1 MSYLHILNKQHKH
14 CYFRQ
19 MKKVYFI
26 AGLGADSRAFTFLD
40 LSFCKPI
47 FIDWLPPSHKETLP
61 SYAEKLFT
69 VIKDEEAT
77 IVGLSFG
84 GMLATEIAKR
94 HPRTKVIIIASSKT
108 HLEIP
113 NYLRFWRHFPI
124 YKLHSNKIKNSA
136 GGFVLSILGA
146 KGIEQKKLQLQIM
159 KDSDAVFTRWAMDAV
174 VNWKNN
180 VIPKNVI
187 HIHGTADKL
196 LPYRYVKA
204 DYTIKDGE
212 HVLVMDRAEELSQ
225 LLKTIITT

>member
-1 MSYLHILNKQHKH
+1 
-14 CYFRQ
+14 

-26 AGLGADSRAFTFLD
+26 AGLGADKRAFTFLD
-40 LSFCKPI
+40 LSFCNPQ
-47 FIDWLPPSHKETLP
+47 FIEWVTPSNKETLA

-69 VIKDEEAT
+69 YIKDEEAI

-84 GMLATEIAKR
+84 GMLATEMAKN
-94 HPRTKVIIIASSKT
+94 HPRTKVIVISSSKT

-124 YKLHSNKIKNSA
+124 YKLHSNKIKNRA

-146 KGIEQKKLQLQIM
+146 KGVEQKKLQLQIM
-159 KDSDAVFTRWAMDAV
+159 KDSDPIFTRWAMDAI
-174 VNWKNN
+174 VNWRNIVVPEN
-180 VIPKNVI
+180 IT

-204 DYTIKDGE
+204 DYAIKGGE
-212 HVLVMDRAEELSQ
+212 HVMVMDRPQEVSE
-225 LLKTIITT
+225 LLKQIIST

>member
-1 MSYLHILNKQHKH
+1 
-14 CYFRQ
+14 

-26 AGLGADSRAFTFLD
+26 AGLGADCRAFKFLD
-40 LSFCKPI
+40 LSFCQPE
-47 FIDWLPPSHKETLP
+47 FIEWVTPAGTDTLP
-61 SYAEKLFT
+61 SYAEKLFSY
-69 VIKDEEAT
+69 IPDEDAI

-84 GMLATEIAKR
+84 GMLATEIAKA
-94 HPRTKVIIIASSKT
+94 HPQTKVIIIASSKT
-108 HLEIP
+108 RTEIP
-113 NYLRFWRHFPI
+113 NHLRFWRHFPI

-159 KDSDAVFTRWAMDAV
+159 KDSDPAFTRWAMDAI
-174 VNWKNN
+174 VNWNN
-180 VIPKNVI
+180 TVVPKNVI

-212 HVLVMDRAEELSQ
+212 HVMIMDRAEEVSQ
-225 LLKTIITT
+225 LLKQLTTT